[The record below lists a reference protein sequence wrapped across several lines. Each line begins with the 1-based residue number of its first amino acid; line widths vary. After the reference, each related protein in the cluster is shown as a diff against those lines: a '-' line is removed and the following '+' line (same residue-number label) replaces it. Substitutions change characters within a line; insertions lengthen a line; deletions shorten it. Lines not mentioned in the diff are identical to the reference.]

1 MTSSLLLFVFVCML
15 ILPISYRKILI
26 FLSFALVDSCFGF
39 VSRVESIKDTTN
51 DESMILEF
59 VLSRATGC

>member
-1 MTSSLLLFVFVCML
+1 ML

-39 VSRVESIKDTTN
+39 VSRVESIKDTTD

-59 VLSRATGC
+59 VLSRGRLLI

>member
-26 FLSFALVDSCFGF
+26 SISFALVDSCFGF
-39 VSRVESIKDTTN
+39 VSRVENKGYD
-51 DESMILEF
+51 
-59 VLSRATGC
+59 RR